1 MANINVKKNNKYL
14 TKDITMSIS
23 YSFIF
28 HNEKTVLN
36 HHYCEHHYCE
46 QSAVTSDPVVCSDW
60 EDDIYNTLS
69 PIM

>member
-1 MANINVKKNNKYL
+1 MANINVKKNTKYL
-14 TKDITMSIS
+14 TKDITMSIF

-28 HNEKTVLN
+28 HNEKAVLN
-36 HHYCEHHYCE
+36 HHYCE

-69 PIM
+69 LIL